1 MGNFVVRKTID
12 GDYSFNLITDDL
24 QVVLTSQIYSSKTD
38 CLNGIE
44 AVRQNCSDHSRYVH
58 KQAASRKHFFI
69 LNTSEGHLIAT
80 STMYDTN
87 VGLDNGIESVI
98 KNGRSTTVVEE
109 EPYF

>member
-1 MGNFVVRKTID
+1 MGNFVVKKTID

-24 QVVLTSQIYSSKTD
+24 QVILTSQIYSSKTD

-44 AVRQNCSDHSRYVH
+44 AVRQNCSDHNRYEH
-58 KQAASRKHFFI
+58 KQAASRKQFFT
-69 LNTSEGHLIAT
+69 LNSTEGHLIAT
-80 STMYDTN
+80 SPIYDTN
-87 VGLDNGIESVI
+87 VGLDNGIESVS